1 MAGLQGLPLMAILG
15 VSDLDTSVDFYS
27 AVLGLPVVSRDSYG
41 ASLEAGEAELR
52 LTLVDAVAPHPYSQ
66 LGWRVPEIELAAG
79 SLARAGVE
87 LTRYPGLDQDNAG
100 VWTAHDGT
108 RVAWFPD
115 PDGNVLSIVQGP
127 PVDASQR
134 ATLPGRT

>member
-15 VSDLDTSVDFYS
+15 VSDLDTSIDFYS
-27 AVLGLPVVSRDSYG
+27 AVLGLPVVSRDRYG
-41 ASLEAGEAELR
+41 ASLEAGDAELR
-52 LTLVDAVAPHPYSQ
+52 LALVDAVAPHSYSQ

-87 LTRYPGLDQDNAG
+87 FTCYPGMEQDDAG
-100 VWTAHDGT
+100 VWTAPDGT

-115 PDGNVLSIVQGP
+115 PDGNGLSIVEGP
-127 PVDASQR
+127 SAAADQR
-134 ATLPGRT
+134 ATLPGNT